1 MINHLYLKIIFINN
15 KKNWVTIVSITYDTT
30 ISKSKKEL
38 KLWRV
43 QFTMI
48 NWKLWKIVH
57 RVTRFFSIFSFCPRF
72 LLQSWHSYKWSIYL
86 SPSSIL
92 RCTDHGQIVKLSRE
106 VPAKWNKKIEKYEVK
121 IIARRKSKVSSRQL
135 VITHHNCN
143 YQLNNIPLY
152 FKN

>member
-1 MINHLYLKIIFINN
+1 
-15 KKNWVTIVSITYDTT
+15 
-30 ISKSKKEL
+30 
-38 KLWRV
+38 
-43 QFTMI
+43 MI

-57 RVTRFFSIFSFCPRF
+57 KVTRFFQFSSFVHAFYSNPDSLINDLFICLRP
-72 LLQSWHSYKWSIYL
+72 
-86 SPSSIL
+86 SIL
-92 RCTDHGQIVKLSRE
+92 RCTDHGQIVKLSRQ

-121 IIARRKSKVSSRQL
+121 IIARRKSKVLSRQL